1 MSSISITKQ
10 CNELDNYTQIK
21 EYIDRVLD
29 NFNDLDKLDSND
41 LYEITYVKKLCES
54 KLAQGIEN
62 DGTRAAFEDTLAR
75 ISLITDLL
83 NDDIIKKAMN
93 NNLDKNKV
101 NKVNSSKHAKS
112 NKVPNLPD
120 KSKPKFGNPV
130 HEYGKR
136 IIAKSI
142 IMTFMI
148 IFLLNGQNIT
158 RGLINSFNTIMIDGE
173 QSVNEE
179 ISNTHDTINSE
190 ITGSNINSKVN
201 TISSLMNTIIYL
213 MTIIMLCISSISMV
227 LDIMYIAFP
236 WFRVMMDDRKADG
249 IENKSSFVSGY
260 AIEAVQSADTVVGY
274 QYSNSDDKMQASKV
288 LLDNMLHSLRKPEN
302 RNDTSE
308 EHIGNLLRIKNR
320 INRCKNDYDK
330 IKSLADVEVYYI
342 NNRVYLD
349 KILDLDEV

>member
-1 MSSISITKQ
+1 MGNISITKQ
-10 CNELDNYTQIK
+10 YNELDEYTQIK
-21 EYIDRVLD
+21 EYIDKVLD
-29 NFNDLDKLDSND
+29 NFSDLDKLDSND

-93 NNLDKNKV
+93 NTLDKNKV
-101 NKVNSSKHAKS
+101 NKVNASKHAKS

-136 IIAKSI
+136 IIAKLAIQTFIMIFMLNGQSI
-142 IMTFMI
+142 ANALTDFFATLFYGEKSVSEVTSQATTQMTSLSNMISTVMHLLIMI
-148 IFLLNGQNIT
+148 IFCT
-158 RGLINSFNTIMIDGE
+158 
-173 QSVNEE
+173 V
-179 ISNTHDTINSE
+179 
-190 ITGSNINSKVN
+190 
-201 TISSLMNTIIYL
+201 
-213 MTIIMLCISSISMV
+213 CISMM

-236 WFRVMMDDRKADG
+236 WFRAMVNARKSNG
-249 IENKSSFVSGY
+249 VENKSSFVSDY
-260 AIEAVQSADTVVGY
+260 AIEAVQAADTVVGY
-274 QYSNSDDKMQASKV
+274 QYSNSGDKMQTSRV
-288 LLDNMLHSLRKPEN
+288 LLDSMLHSLRKPEN
-302 RNDTSE
+302 RNDISE

-320 INRCKNDYDK
+320 ISSCKNDYDK

-349 KILDLDEV
+349 KILEEY